1 MRYWLLVFLSSFG
14 LLSGQVPKTADSLK
28 VYLATKPQ
36 DSNYVQALNEMA
48 FLKVQEGKYDE
59 VPKIIAQI
67 ETLTKKIKW
76 NSGYYKA
83 MNMRGIL
90 EYSQQKPEKAMVYFL
105 EAEKLIVKYKLPD
118 KLYQNSLNN
127 IMIIYNDMGNRE
139 KATEYAKKL
148 IDFQEKKKLS
158 PMKSA
163 PYSQFG
169 ANLKFYKKYDEALVY
184 FNKALAIEKELN
196 SDWGIAIYENDI
208 GNLYDDQEKY
218 PEAMAHFKNGLAHAE
233 KSSYKLLQ
241 TDLLINLA
249 RVQRFSSQFNA
260 AEKNLFKAEKIC
272 DELEVTEPFKVLYQ
286 SLGSLYQQQK
296 RYLEA
301 ERYFLKSLTIAKEME
316 KPEPLFTI
324 NHQLSELMQEMGKY
338 KEAYQYLT
346 ASNVARDEIYK
357 LETAQTTEDLLRKY
371 EAEKKEERIKSLA
384 AKNKISALEVKN
396 ATRQR
401 LFLIIGLGFLVVIAL
416 LIFRQSRLRKKS
428 NKQLQNLNAELDQ
441 ANKVKARFLGILNH
455 DLKSPLANLIGF
467 LHLQKDNPELLDHQT
482 REQMQDKTIASAEDL
497 LESMEDILLWSKG
510 EMDFN
515 PESRPVK
522 LAWVFDDLEKHFSHV
537 GNVKITFEN
546 PGNIQWQTDEHYLKT
561 ILRNLTANA
570 INAMS
575 GTPDATVTIKAEG
588 NVLTVSDNGPGADE
602 LAFAALYEEQK
613 LSGAR
618 SGLGLHLVRDLAK
631 TIGCK
636 IAIESNLG
644 VGTTF
649 TLALDQ
655 KEKA

>member
-1 MRYWLLVFLSSFG
+1 MKHWLWAFLLAYG
-14 LLSGQVPKTADSLK
+14 LAAAQVPKTLDSLE
-28 VYLATKPQ
+28 VYIKTKPQ
-36 DSNYVQALNEMA
+36 DSNYVQALNELA
-48 FLKVQEGKYDE
+48 FLKVQEGKYGE

-83 MNMRGIL
+83 MNMRGIV

-139 KATEYAKKL
+139 KATQYAKKL
-148 IDFQEKKKLS
+148 IDFQEQKKIS

-163 PYSQFG
+163 PYAQFG

-184 FNKALAIEKELN
+184 FNKALAIEKDLN

-249 RVQRFSSQFNA
+249 RVQRFSSQFDA

-272 DELEVTEPFKVLYQ
+272 RELEVTEPFKVLYQ

-301 ERYFLKSLTIAKEME
+301 ERYFLKSLAIAKEME

-324 NHQLSELMQEMGKY
+324 NHQLSDLMQEMGKY

-346 ASNVARDEIYK
+346 ASNAARDEIYK

-371 EAEKKEERIKSLA
+371 EAEKKEQRIKSLA
-384 AKNKISALEVKN
+384 AKNKISALEVKD
-396 ATRQR
+396 ATRQKW
-401 LFLIIGLGFLVVIAL
+401 FLIIGLGFLVVVAL
-416 LIFRQSRLRKKS
+416 LIFRQSRIRKKN
-428 NKQLQNLNAELDQ
+428 NKLLQNLNTELDQ

-455 DLKSPLANLIGF
+455 DLKSPLSNLIGF
-467 LHLQKDNPELLDHQT
+467 LHLQKENPELLDNRT
-482 REQMQDKTIASAEDL
+482 RREMQDKTIASAEDL
-497 LESMEDILLWSKG
+497 LESMEDLLLWSKG
-510 EMDFN
+510 EMDFT
-515 PESRPVK
+515 PETKPVK
-522 LAWVFDDLEKHFSHV
+522 LAWVFDDLQKHFSHV
-537 GNVKITFEN
+537 GHAKIIFEN
-546 PGNIQWQTDEHYLKT
+546 PGDTQWQTDEHYLKT

-570 INAMS
+570 VNALK
-575 GTPDATVTIKAEG
+575 DRENAQVTIKADG
-588 NVLTVSDNGPGADE
+588 KTLTVSDNGPGADDS
-602 LAFAALYEEQK
+602 AFKALYDPNEA
-613 LSGAR
+613 LGIGT
-618 SGLGLHLVRDLAK
+618 GLGLHIIRDMAAA
-631 TIGCK
+631 IGCK
-636 IAIESNLG
+636 VSVRSEKDI
-644 VGTTF
+644 GTTF
-649 TLALDQ
+649 TLTLP
-655 KEKA
+655 